1 MILSQNHTSSH
12 VRCPNTFQDAGQTGG
27 GDKISVDIENGIY
40 MSMDRN
46 RTSQPPEEKDQPY
59 WEIFE
64 AASDGMIVHDSETQR
79 VVEANS
85 AAAAMHGYS
94 REEFIGLHLMEYI
107 HPDSRPLFTESAQ
120 VVQSGGMLESPAIHL
135 HRDGSSFHVEVR
147 RTAFTYQGHRCLL
160 SVVRDVSSRVQAEQL
175 LLQQEEVRQREQ
187 STLLDISHTLAS
199 TLELKPDLI
208 LDQLQVIVKYSHAA
222 LFVVEDST
230 LVAVALRGV
239 QRPEGA
245 APFRIHLEGPEIL
258 TQLFNEHRPLRI
270 ADVSSA
276 DKGAQFLRSL
286 LNEEAAVLLD
296 GVRAWMWVPLA
307 IKGRIIGGVG
317 VAHTERNYFT
327 SHHADLALTV
337 ANQAAITMVNAELYQ
352 QAQALAAMQ
361 ERQRLAQNLHDA
373 VNQSLFSAGLIAEVL
388 PRLWDRDQ
396 AQARQSLED
405 LRRLTRGAMAEMRAL
420 LAELRPATLT
430 DADLGDLLRLLGNAF
445 AGRTNIPATVT
456 VVGEGVLPAE
466 VQVAIYRICQE
477 ALNNVAKHAGAS
489 KVEINLEHDG
499 TAIELGIHDNGQG
512 FDPEQTISFGHY
524 GLSMMRERAQE
535 VGVQLSVASQIGRGT
550 ELTIR
555 WKENKRK
562 EASS

>member
-1 MILSQNHTSSH
+1 MGVKRDQ
-12 VRCPNTFQDAGQTGG
+12 P
-27 GDKISVDIENGIY
+27 
-40 MSMDRN
+40 
-46 RTSQPPEEKDQPY
+46 SQPKEKEEPY
-59 WEIFE
+59 WQIFE
-64 AASDGMIVHDSETQR
+64 AAGDGLIVQDSETQR
-79 VVEANS
+79 VVEANPS
-85 AAAAMHGYS
+85 AAAMHGYS
-94 REEFIGLHLMEYI
+94 REEFIGLHLTEYI
-107 HPDSRPLFTESAQ
+107 HPDSQPLFTESAQ
-120 VVQSGGMLESPAIHL
+120 AVQLGGMFESPAIHL

-147 RTAFTYQGHRCLL
+147 RTAFTYQGCPCLL
-160 SVVRDVSSRVQAEQL
+160 SVVRDVSRRLQTEQL

-222 LFVVEDST
+222 LFVLEDST
-230 LVAVALRGV
+230 LVSIALRGV
-239 QRPEGA
+239 QRPESA
-245 APFRIHLEGPEIL
+245 APFRIHLDGPEIL
-258 TQLFNEHRPLRI
+258 ARLFNEHRPLRI

-276 DKGAQFLRSL
+276 NEQARFLRL
-286 LNEEAAVLLD
+286 LLANDAAVLLN

-317 VAHTERNYFT
+317 VAHTDRNYFT

-352 QAQALAAMQ
+352 QAQTLAALQ

-396 AQARQSLED
+396 TQARQSLED

-420 LAELRPATLT
+420 LAELRPSTLT

-445 AGRTNIPATVT
+445 TGRTNIPAMVT
-456 VVGEGVLPAE
+456 IAGEGVLPAE
-466 VQVAIYRICQE
+466 VQVAIYRVCQE
-477 ALNNVAKHAGAS
+477 ALNNIAKHAGAS
-489 KVEINLEHDG
+489 KVEINLKHDG

-512 FDPEQTISFGHY
+512 FDPEQPISSGHY
-524 GLSMMRERAQE
+524 GLSMMRERAEE
-535 VGVQLSVASQIGRGT
+535 VGAQLFITSQIGRGS
-550 ELTIR
+550 ELIIR
-555 WKENKRK
+555 WKET
-562 EASS
+562 E